1 CAGKVVI
8 EVEYFDAGAG
18 IFGIQ
23 YDGMKR
29 TYSTVL
35 KSVALGKTRKWTVA
49 QFDVPDGRFENLQNA
64 DADLRLWIEA
74 PQLSVRRVSVV
85 KAIGNG
91 IDAESP
97 PVTFLRPFP

>member
-23 YDGMKR
+23 YDGIKR
-29 TYSTVL
+29 TYTTVL

-49 QFDVPDGRFENLQNA
+49 QFEVNDGRFENLQNA
-64 DADLRLWIEA
+64 DADFRLWIEA

-85 KAIGNG
+85 KATAGG
-91 IDAESP
+91 VEAASP
-97 PVTFLRPFP
+97 PVAFL